1 MNTLEKVRQKFGDKI
16 SVEEK
21 NKRRVYIDVS
31 AELAPEVVTYLVR
44 DQKGRLSTLTGVDT
58 PAGIELLYHVA
69 LDTEGVVITIRTLA
83 RKPELRIASITPR
96 VPAANW
102 VEREV
107 HEMLGVEFVGHPK
120 METLLL
126 PDDWPPNVYPL
137 RKQTFESAKEN
148 EEREN

>member
-1 MNTLEKVRQKFGDKI
+1 MSTIEKVKQKFGDKI
-16 SVEEK
+16 AIEERK
-21 NKRRVYIDVS
+21 PRRIYIS
-31 AELAPEVVTYLVR
+31 APAELAGEVVTYLVR

-58 PAGIELLYHVA
+58 PIGIELLYHVA
-69 LDTEGVVITIRTLA
+69 LDKEGVVITVRTLA
-83 RKPELRIASITPR
+83 HKPELRIASITPQ

-137 RKQTFESAKEN
+137 RKQTFESMKEN